1 MRPALILGSGIVIGA
16 VVLGVARL
24 LALPPA
30 HATHYHA
37 NFAVF
42 VNGQRLDLTDTRF
55 MEDIS
60 KCKADPMQQDPVDRV
75 HLHSGDHDV
84 VHVHAPA
91 TSWANL
97 FTNLQM
103 ALGNEWVV
111 LPSGEALRL
120 MEGKSL
126 HFVLNGVPVDGIAN
140 RAIRSRDRLLVSY
153 GAEKADALVAT
164 QFAAVKDNAGEFN
177 EKPDPSTCSGPHAPT
192 LGERLRQAFWF

>member
-1 MRPALILGSGIVIGA
+1 MRPALTLGSGIVIGA
-16 VVLGVARL
+16 VALGVARL

-30 HATHYHA
+30 HAIHYHA

-42 VNGQRLDLTDTRF
+42 VNGQRLALTASRF

-84 VHVHAPA
+84 VHVHAAA

-103 ALGNEWVV
+103 ALGNEWMV
-111 LPSGEALRL
+111 LPTGEALRP
-120 MEGKSL
+120 MAGKHL
-126 HFVLNGVPVDGIAN
+126 RFVLNGVLVDGIAN
-140 RAIRSRDRLLVSY
+140 REIR
-153 GAEKADALVAT
+153 T
-164 QFAAVKDNAGEFN
+164 QTIHQWRFTNGFRFLDGKFMSFRIEMLDIDF
-177 EKPDPSTCSGPHAPT
+177 
-192 LGERLRQAFWF
+192 FWH